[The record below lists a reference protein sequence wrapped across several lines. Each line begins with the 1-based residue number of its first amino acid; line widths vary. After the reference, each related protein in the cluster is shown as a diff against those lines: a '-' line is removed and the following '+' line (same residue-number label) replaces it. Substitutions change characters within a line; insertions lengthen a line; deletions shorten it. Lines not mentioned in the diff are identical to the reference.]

1 MNLPWAE
8 EWRTAGWTG
17 VVAVAA
23 VVLAVAVQPVF
34 GSLVF
39 AIWVYYA
46 TRRVHRRVVD
56 AIGHPNV
63 AATTTVLLVLLPIL
77 LIVGFAAWTA
87 IKEISD
93 VLAHSDLEQYQ
104 SILRPYVDISEM
116 GPGPIVEQLRQNPQE
131 AFDQQLRNLL
141 SGAFGRVTTAAG
153 FVFSVLVRVFLM
165 LVFVFYLLRDDHK
178 LAGWFRGSVGAD
190 ARVVA
195 VFEDVDDHLE
205 TVFVGNVVSIL
216 VLSVFAVTVY
226 NGMDYFAPAGYSIPY
241 PFLLGLLTGVGTI
254 VPGVGIKIVYY
265 PLTLFLFAVGLTTDA
280 PLWFPVFF
288 VAVTQIVV
296 DVIPDIFLRSYF
308 SAGDLHMGLVLFAYI
323 VGSIAFG
330 WYGVFLGPILLIAI
344 VVVGREVF
352 PDVAMQFRSLR

>member
-1 MNLPWAE
+1 MNLPRPE
-8 EWRTAGWTG
+8 EWRTVGWTV
-17 VVAVAA
+17 VVAALA
-23 VVLAVAVQPVF
+23 IVLFVSVRPVF

-39 AIWVYYA
+39 AVWVYYA
-46 TRRVHRRVVD
+46 TRRVYRRVEAAV
-56 AIGHPNV
+56 GHPNV
-63 AATTTVLLVLLPIL
+63 AATATVLLVLLPVL

-87 IKEISD
+87 IKEVSD

-104 SILRPYVDISEM
+104 SVLQPYVDISQM
-116 GPGPIVEQLRQNPQE
+116 GPGRIVERLRQNPQE

-141 SGAFGRVTTAAG
+141 SGAFGQVTTAAG
-153 FVFSVLVRVFLM
+153 LVFSVLVRVFLM

-178 LAGWFRGSVGAD
+178 LSGWFRESVGSD
-190 ARVVA
+190 ARVVS
-195 VFEDVDDHLE
+195 VLEDVDDHLE

-216 VLSVFAVTVY
+216 VLGMFAIAIY

-254 VPGVGIKIVYY
+254 VPGVGIKVVYY
-265 PLTLFLFAVGLTTDA
+265 PLALFLFAVGLTTDA
-280 PLWFPVFF
+280 PLWFPVVFL
-288 VAVTQIVV
+288 AVTQIVV

-344 VVVGREVF
+344 VVVGRDVF
-352 PDVAMQFRSLR
+352 PDVAMQFRSFP